1 MLFLADESCDFA
13 VVRALRDEGHDVLA
27 VAEAA
32 RGAKDPEVVR
42 LARDEGRVLLTED
55 KDFGWYVYVAGERG
69 VGVVP
74 VRFPSGSRRVLG
86 SAVLEAVRSADDR
99 LLRSFTVIEPGRV
112 RVSATPRHG
121 PRP

>member
-69 VGVVP
+69 WASYRFESRP
-74 VRFPSGSRRVLG
+74 VRGES
-86 SAVLEAVRSADDR
+86 SAVRFSRPCEARTTACCAPS
-99 LLRSFTVIEPGRV
+99 P
-112 RVSATPRHG
+112 
-121 PRP
+121 

>member
-55 KDFGWYVYVAGERG
+55 KDFGWYVYVAGERE
-69 VGVVP
+69 VGVVLI
-74 VRFPSGSRRVLG
+74 RFPSGSRRVLG

-112 RVSATPRHG
+112 RVSATPGHG